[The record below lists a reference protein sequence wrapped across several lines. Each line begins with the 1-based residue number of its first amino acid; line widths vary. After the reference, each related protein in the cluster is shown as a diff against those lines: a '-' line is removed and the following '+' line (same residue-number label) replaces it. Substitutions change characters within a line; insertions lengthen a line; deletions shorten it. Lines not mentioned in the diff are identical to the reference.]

1 MFENQELQLQW
12 FVVQGRVRLA
22 ARKLHEAGYFAFVP
36 EEVLRLGQG
45 SQRRS
50 IRVPL
55 FGIYLFVK
63 LDLRVHNWRCLLEVE
78 GVGDVLCH
86 GAGEAQCPVAMPGDF
101 VDELVR
107 RGPLDANQL
116 RDMGLKA
123 RISKRVRPEI
133 KPGDMVRFVDEVLG
147 AQLVRV
153 DGVDEK
159 GRASV
164 LMRIMGRLV
173 PVRTSINLLEPASAA
188 HSLGRFE
195 RNKTGTGL

>member
-22 ARKLHEAGYFAFVP
+22 ARKLDEAGYFAFVP
-36 EEVLRLGQG
+36 EEVIHVGEGRTRG
-45 SQRRS
+45 
-50 IRVPL
+50 RVRIPL

-63 LDLRVHNWRCLLEVE
+63 LDLRVHNWRCLLEVD
-78 GVGDVLCH
+78 GVGDVLCA
-86 GAGEAQCPVAMPGDF
+86 GTGEAAHPLPMPSEF
-101 VDELVR
+101 VDELIR

-173 PVRTSINLLEPASAA
+173 PVRTSINLLEPASGVV
-188 HSLGRFE
+188 SPGRFE
-195 RNKTGTGL
+195 RNKTGIGL